1 MLLQET
7 HVLDG
12 DAHGLD
18 SLYCA
23 TWGFNHDEI
32 RGMALWSESS
42 KRRGGVA
49 ILLNTYSTIWEIT
62 PWMEEAWT
70 SQWMAA
76 TVRIHTEDFIILN
89 VHAPNDRY
97 DRKRLFK
104 SLSTALQSFD
114 GLVIL
119 GGDRNCT
126 LFPSLDV

>member
-1 MLLQET
+1 
-7 HVLDG
+7 
-12 DAHGLD
+12 
-18 SLYCA
+18 
-23 TWGFNHDEI
+23 
-32 RGMALWSESS
+32 
-42 KRRGGVA
+42 
-49 ILLNTYSTIWEIT
+49 
-62 PWMEEAWT
+62 MEEAWT
-70 SQWMAA
+70 LHLMAA

-126 LFPSLDV
+126 LFPSLDL